1 MSGSAP
7 VVRRPLFRRYV
18 GLFVAVVSFALIAN
32 GGIELW
38 FSFQDHRLSLIRIQR
53 EQAAAAAAVSTKTR
67 QRAVETDVTEQVRE
81 ATGSACSPPARR
93 SCDAYAPLYA
103 SMQRTAVF
111 EGRSSTRPRPRRC

>member
-53 EQAAAAAAVSTKTR
+53 EQAAAAAAEIR
-67 QRAVETDVTEQVRE
+67 HAVTEIENQLAWTTQLPWSDGTVEQRRADGLRFLRQV
-81 ATGSACSPPARR
+81 PAVTELVMV
-93 SCDAYAPLYA
+93 DAAGKERLRLSRA
-103 SMQRTAVF
+103 A
-111 EGRSSTRPRPRRC
+111 